1 MIKDDKQRVIGKLI
15 SINSDKFMVELLNQS
30 INFTINGFED
40 IYQYAQINGYVIL
53 PYQDFYIVAEIFGV
67 RERDSDIKWKGEKE
81 QILNK
86 SNSVKY
92 LDINPIGTIQK
103 GKFRYG
109 VSIFPTLYT
118 DVLYIKKEELDIIF
132 EYNDDEIPADDFDE
146 FTQLKLLEIG
156 TSTIFPD
163 YKVKINI
170 NDFFGAHSSVL
181 GNTGSGKSCT
191 ISSMIQTLFKKENYS
206 AVGASFLFFDVN
218 GEYHKA
224 FSQLGN
230 KDIDVKYFSINELK
244 DDTSFEYH
252 EEITREI
259 EYDTFKLPH
268 WFLNID
274 EWALLLQA
282 SEKTQVP
289 ILRKALG
296 IATIINEQNQ
306 NSDDYKL
313 QLNFILATVIGQI
326 LRSDLGSPSKR
337 DRIISI
343 LNKYKTEDIELSKQF
358 AFLDAEGNIQNE
370 LRVDRLKWDCTIN
383 NCLIVHFGGLVGT
396 DQLLQYIEQVEDSGE
411 YKFLSNSVKI
421 PEINPNAIFSFDIL
435 EDALDISI
443 LHEEAYGNK
452 QIRDYCSSL
461 ITRFKSLKERFEFSF
476 LTKNTDEIM
485 KDDFI
490 GSLLGIQDGKK
501 KTQITIIDLN
511 SVEDEVVEVISCVVS
526 RMLFERIKTISPR
539 NSFPINLVL
548 EEAHRYISEQRN
560 THFGE
565 ANKIFERVAKE
576 GRKYGLFLMVSS
588 QRPSELSKTVLSQ
601 CSNFIVHRIQNPDDL
616 SHIRQ
621 MTPHISSNI
630 LYRLPSIP
638 TQHAL
643 VFGSSVQIPALF
655 RVNDAAPL
663 PNSANSDIIKHWFIP
678 KNTFE
683 KDEPYE
689 EQDSLHAD
697 GSDLM

>member
-15 SINSDKFMVELLNQS
+15 SINSDKFTVELLNQS

-53 PYQDFYIVAEIFGV
+53 PYQDFYIVAEIFGI
-67 RERDSDIKWKGEKE
+67 RERDSEVKWQGEKE

-103 GKFRYG
+103 GKFKYG

-118 DVLYIKKEELDIIF
+118 DVLYIKKDELDTIF
-132 EYNDDEIPADDFDE
+132 EYNEDTLTVAETE
-146 FTQLKLLEIG
+146 NSTRLKLLEIG
-156 TSTIFPD
+156 TSSIFPD

-191 ISSMIQTLFKKENYS
+191 ISSMFQTLFKKDNYS
-206 AVGASFLFFDVN
+206 AVGASLIFFDVN

-224 FSQLGN
+224 FSQIENL
-230 KDIDVKYFSINELK
+230 DIDVKYFSVNDIKKN
-244 DDTSFEYH
+244 DSFEYKD
-252 EEITREI
+252 EITRTI
-259 EYDTFKLPH
+259 EYDSFKLPH

-282 SEKTQVP
+282 SEKTQLP

-296 IATIINEQNQ
+296 IATIINDQNQ
-306 NSDDYKL
+306 NSKEYRE
-313 QLNFILATVIGQI
+313 QLNFILATAIGQI
-326 LRSDLGSPSKR
+326 LRSDIGSPSKR

-343 LNKYKTEDIELSKQF
+343 LNKYKTIDIELSKQF
-358 AFLDAEGNIQNE
+358 TYLDSDNNSQTK
-370 LRVDRLKWDCTIN
+370 LRYDRFTPDCTIN
-383 NCLIVHFGGLVGT
+383 NCLVVHYGGLVGS
-396 DQLLQYIEQVEDSGE
+396 DQLIQYVEQVEESGE
-411 YKFLSNSVKI
+411 YKFLSGNIKI
-421 PEINPNAIFSFDIL
+421 PEINPDTRFSFNTL
-435 EDALDISI
+435 EDALDIAI

-461 ITRFKSLKERFEFSF
+461 ITRFKSLKERQEFNFLSQNNEDIEKNSF
-476 LTKNTDEIM
+476 LDN
-485 KDDFI
+485 
-490 GSLLGIQDGKK
+490 LLGVSANLKK
-501 KTQITIIDLN
+501 SQITIIDLN
-511 SVEDEVVEVISCVVS
+511 SVEDEVVEVISCVIT
-526 RMLFERIKTISPR
+526 RMIFERLKDLPGR
-539 NSFPINLVL
+539 NTFPVNLVL
-548 EEAHRYISEQRN
+548 EEAHRYIAERKTS
-560 THFGE
+560 HFGE

-576 GRKYGLFLMVSS
+576 GRKYGLFLVVSS

-616 SHIRQ
+616 NHIRQ
-621 MTPHISSNI
+621 MTPHISTNI
-630 LYRLPSIP
+630 LYRLPSVP

-643 VFGSSVQIPALF
+643 VFGSSVQIPTLF
-655 RVNDAAPL
+655 RVNDASPL

-678 KNTFE
+678 KNDF
-683 KDEPYE
+683 D
-689 EQDSLHAD
+689 
-697 GSDLM
+697 DLF

>member
-15 SINSDKFMVELLNQS
+15 SINSDKFTVELLNQS

-53 PYQDFYIVAEIFGV
+53 PYQDFYIVAEIYGV
-67 RERDSDIKWKGEKE
+67 RERDSDIKWQGEKE

-103 GKFRYG
+103 EKFKYG

-132 EYNDDEIPADDFDE
+132 EYNDNEIPIVDTDNS
-146 FTQLKLLEIG
+146 TRLKLLEIG

-191 ISSMIQTLFKKENYS
+191 ISSMIQTLFKKDNYS

-224 FSQLGN
+224 FSQLEN
-230 KDIDVKYFSINELK
+230 SEIEVKYFSINETK
-244 DDTSFEYH
+244 NNESFEYKKD
-252 EEITREI
+252 ITKNI
-259 EYDTFKLPH
+259 NYDNFIMPH

-282 SEKTQVP
+282 SEKTQLP
-289 ILRKALG
+289 ILRSSLG
-296 IATIINEQNQ
+296 ILSLNEDNFH
-306 NSDDYKL
+306 NHIVSKL
-313 QLNFILATVIGQI
+313 LYHI
-326 LRSDLGSPSKR
+326 
-337 DRIISI
+337 
-343 LNKYKTEDIELSKQF
+343 
-358 AFLDAEGNIQNE
+358 IQNE
-370 LRVDRLKWDCTIN
+370 NSGSRGTKASN
-383 NCLIVHFGGLVGT
+383 LIQNYSKPPFDKNILVKHGFHSQFGTFQGSNPAAADTNQKNFFEELNG
-396 DQLLQYIEQVEDSGE
+396 YIIEDFFIPS
-411 YKFLSNSVKI
+411 YDSLTMFDFNKI
-421 PEINPNAIFSFDIL
+421 EEVIEIAIL
-435 EDALDISI
+435 Y
-443 LHEEAYGNK
+443 EEAHGNK

-461 ITRFKSLKERFEFSF
+461 ITRYKNLKNRQEFNF
-476 LTKNTDEIM
+476 LTQNKDEVNGQEFL
-485 KDDFI
+485 DD
-490 GSLLGIQDGKK
+490 LLGLKDEKK

-511 SVEDEVVEVISCVVS
+511 SVEDEVVEVISCVIT
-526 RMLFERIKTISPR
+526 RMIFERLKTIPER
-539 NSFPINLVL
+539 NSFPVNLVL
-548 EEAHRYISEQRN
+548 EEAHRYISEQKN
-560 THFGE
+560 SHFGE

-616 SHIRQ
+616 NHIRQ

-643 VFGSSVQIPALF
+643 VFGSSVQIPTLF
-655 RVNDAAPL
+655 KVNDASPL
-663 PNSANSDIIKHWFIP
+663 PNSANSDIIKHWFI
-678 KNTFE
+678 KKE
-683 KDEPYE
+683 
-689 EQDSLHAD
+689 
-697 GSDLM
+697 DLDDLL

>member
-15 SINSDKFMVELLNQS
+15 SINSDKFTVELLNQS

-53 PYQDFYIVAEIFGV
+53 PYQDFYIVAEIFGI
-67 RERDSDIKWKGEKE
+67 RERDSEVKWQGEKE

-103 GKFRYG
+103 GKFKYG

-118 DVLYIKKEELDIIF
+118 DVLYIKKDELDTIF
-132 EYNDDEIPADDFDE
+132 EYNEDTLAVAETE
-146 FTQLKLLEIG
+146 NSTRLKLLEIG
-156 TSTIFPD
+156 TSSIFPD

-191 ISSMIQTLFKKENYS
+191 ISSMFQTLFKKNNYS
-206 AVGASFLFFDVN
+206 AVGSSLIFFDVN

-224 FSQLGN
+224 FSQIENL
-230 KDIDVKYFSINELK
+230 DIDVKYFSVNDIKKN
-244 DDTSFEYH
+244 DSFEYKD
-252 EEITREI
+252 EITRTI
-259 EYDTFKLPH
+259 EYDSFKLPH

-282 SEKTQVP
+282 SEKTQLP

-296 IATIINEQNQ
+296 IATIINDQNQ
-306 NSDDYKL
+306 NSKEYRE
-313 QLNFILATVIGQI
+313 QLNFILATAIGQI
-326 LRSDLGSPSKR
+326 LRSDIGSPSKR

-343 LNKYKTEDIELSKQF
+343 LNKYKTVDIELSKQF
-358 AFLDAEGNIQNE
+358 TYLDSDNNSQTK
-370 LRVDRLKWDCTIN
+370 LRYDRFTPDCTIN
-383 NCLIVHFGGLVGT
+383 NCLVVHYGGLVGS
-396 DQLLQYIEQVEDSGE
+396 DQLIQYVEQVEESGE
-411 YKFLSNSVKI
+411 YKFLSGNIKI
-421 PEINPNAIFSFDIL
+421 PEINPDTRFSFNTL
-435 EDALDISI
+435 EDALDIAI

-461 ITRFKSLKERFEFSF
+461 ITRFKSLKERQEFNFLSKNNEDIEKDSF
-476 LTKNTDEIM
+476 LDN
-485 KDDFI
+485 
-490 GSLLGIQDGKK
+490 LLGVSANLKK
-501 KTQITIIDLN
+501 SQITIIDLN
-511 SVEDEVVEVISCVVS
+511 SVEDEVVEVISCVIT
-526 RMLFERIKTISPR
+526 RMIFERLKDLPGR
-539 NSFPINLVL
+539 NTFPVNLVL
-548 EEAHRYISEQRN
+548 EEAHRYIAERKTS
-560 THFGE
+560 HFGE

-576 GRKYGLFLMVSS
+576 GRKYGLFLVVSS

-616 SHIRQ
+616 NHIRQ
-621 MTPHISSNI
+621 MTPHISTNI
-630 LYRLPSIP
+630 LYRLPSVP

-643 VFGSSVQIPALF
+643 VFGSSVQIPTLF
-655 RVNDAAPL
+655 RVNDASPL

-678 KNTFE
+678 KNDF
-683 KDEPYE
+683 D
-689 EQDSLHAD
+689 
-697 GSDLM
+697 DLF

>member
-15 SINSDKFMVELLNQS
+15 SINSDKFTVELLNQS

-40 IYQYAQINGYVIL
+40 IYQYAQINGYVVL
-53 PYQDFYIVAEIFGV
+53 PYQDFYIIAEIFGV
-67 RERDSDIKWKGEKE
+67 RERDSDIKWQGEKE

-103 GKFRYG
+103 RKFRYG

-118 DVLYIKKEELDIIF
+118 DVLYIKKEELDTIF
-132 EYNDDEIPADDFDE
+132 EYNDDSIKIEENKDS
-146 FTQLKLLEIG
+146 TKLKLLEIG

-191 ISSMIQTLFKKENYS
+191 ISSMIQTLFQKDNYS

-224 FSQLGN
+224 FSQLN
-230 KDIDVKYFSINELK
+230 NSDIDVKYFSINGTRNDE
-244 DDTSFEYH
+244 SFEYMN
-252 EEITREI
+252 EIKRTI
-259 EYDTFKLPH
+259 EYENFKLPH

-282 SEKTQVP
+282 TEKTQLP
-289 ILRKALG
+289 ILRSALG
-296 IATIINEQNQ
+296 FSQNM
-306 NSDDYKL
+306 D
-313 QLNFILATVIGQI
+313 
-326 LRSDLGSPSKR
+326 
-337 DRIISI
+337 
-343 LNKYKTEDIELSKQF
+343 
-358 AFLDAEGNIQNE
+358 
-370 LRVDRLKWDCTIN
+370 
-383 NCLIVHFGGLVGT
+383 
-396 DQLLQYIEQVEDSGE
+396 
-411 YKFLSNSVKI
+411 
-421 PEINPNAIFSFDIL
+421 
-435 EDALDISI
+435 DISKNHLYASNI
-443 LHEEAYGNK
+443 MYVFENWDSPVAKRQRIGSLVEKAGFTDVDMSKYDARFGNFPPGEEEKFKQAVNNHINIDEFIFPKFNYEKFDFGSLGEHLDEALLYEEYHGNK

-461 ITRFKSLKERFEFSF
+461 ITRYKSLSEREEFNF
-476 LTKNTDEIM
+476 LTQNKNEIG
-485 KDDFI
+485 KEIFLDN
-490 GSLLGIQDGKK
+490 LLGLKDKKK

-511 SVEDEVVEVISCVVS
+511 SVEDEVVEVVSCVIT
-526 RMLFERIKTISPR
+526 RLIFERLKTIPIR
-539 NSFPINLVL
+539 NSFPVNLVL
-548 EEAHRYISEQRN
+548 EEAHRYISEHKN
-560 THFGE
+560 SHFGE

-616 SHIRQ
+616 NHIRQ
-621 MTPHISSNI
+621 MTPHISANI

-643 VFGSSVQIPALF
+643 VFGSSVQIPTLF
-655 RVNDAAPL
+655 KVNDANPL

-678 KNTFE
+678 KNNFVE
-683 KDEPYE
+683 
-689 EQDSLHAD
+689 
-697 GSDLM
+697 